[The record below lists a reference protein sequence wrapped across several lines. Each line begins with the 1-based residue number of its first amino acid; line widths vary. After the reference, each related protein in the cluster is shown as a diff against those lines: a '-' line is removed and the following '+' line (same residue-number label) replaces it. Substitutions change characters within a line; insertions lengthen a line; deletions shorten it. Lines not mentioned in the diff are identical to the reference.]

1 MKKINKMVALIGEEV
16 IKDLEAMDK
25 QALNQ
30 AIANANAAMAQV
42 QEELDANTV
51 YQELK
56 ASKTA
61 AESGK
66 REVNKRQKE
75 IIAYALRLL
84 EGR

>member
-1 MKKINKMVALIGEEV
+1 MSMIKIAADVIGEE
-16 IKDLEAMDK
+16 KASELEAMDK

-30 AIANANAAMAQV
+30 AIASASQAMREV
-42 QEELDANTV
+42 QEELDANEK

-66 REVNKRQKE
+66 REVNKRQKG